1 VNVAAS
7 LRDRAG
13 LAILAILV
21 VCVGPISAG
30 CSDPEPSDRA
40 PGTDRPPRPPR
51 AERVARMEQEAG
63 LDQCGALLENL
74 SPTSVPTFSTLM
86 RECAGLYAVRE
97 CRDVLREGE
106 FSRPRVHEVC
116 SRVYCEELRAPRP
129 SFCTRELPSDA
140 EFLEQFG
147 DFSEAVLRSD
157 LRRVMD
163 REGAGDIAEL
173 MAQLIRDQ
181 ANR

>member
-1 VNVAAS
+1 MRAWPRARAS
-7 LRDRAG
+7 FV
-13 LAILAILV
+13 LV
-21 VCVGPISAG
+21 VACFVALVTG

-40 PGTDRPPRPPR
+40 PNGEGPRSERPARTPR
-51 AERVARMEQEAG
+51 AERVARLEQEAG

-86 RECAGLYAVRE
+86 RECSGLFAVRE

-140 EFLEQFG
+140 GFLEQFG
-147 DFSEAVLRSD
+147 DFSEAVLRRD
-157 LRRVMD
+157 LRRVME
-163 REGAGDIAEL
+163 REGADEIAEL

-181 ANR
+181 ASR

>member
-1 VNVAAS
+1 VSTRAWLRARAS
-7 LRDRAG
+7 LALLVIVACAG
-13 LAILAILV
+13 AT
-21 VCVGPISAG
+21 GAG

-40 PGTDRPPRPPR
+40 ANGERPSSERPARAPR

-86 RECAGLYAVRE
+86 RECSGLYAVRE

-116 SRVYCEELRAPRP
+116 SR
-129 SFCTRELPSDA
+129 
-140 EFLEQFG
+140 EQFG
-147 DFSEAVLRSD
+147 DFSEAVLRRD

-163 REGAGDIAEL
+163 REGADEIAEL

-181 ANR
+181 ATR

>member
-1 VNVAAS
+1 
-7 LRDRAG
+7 
-13 LAILAILV
+13 
-21 VCVGPISAG
+21 
-30 CSDPEPSDRA
+30 
-40 PGTDRPPRPPR
+40 
-51 AERVARMEQEAG
+51 MEQEAG

-86 RECAGLYAVRE
+86 RECSGLYAVRE

-147 DFSEAVLRSD
+147 DFSEAVLRVD

-163 REGAGDIAEL
+163 REGADEIAEL

-181 ANR
+181 ATR